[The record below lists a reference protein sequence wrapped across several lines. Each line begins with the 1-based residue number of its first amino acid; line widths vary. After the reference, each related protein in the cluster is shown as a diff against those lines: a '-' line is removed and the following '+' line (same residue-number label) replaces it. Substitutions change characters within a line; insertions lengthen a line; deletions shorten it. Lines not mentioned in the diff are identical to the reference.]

1 MWQFLF
7 AGLDMSDS
15 ICQRKHKG
23 ILFHPPFSLCLYA
36 RTQRPG
42 GPESERASSCELDEA
57 RARQLIHVFADRLF
71 RQHEVAAC
79 IFELRR
85 EHALSTNATLLL
97 YAVMQEELFD
107 TTKSMTLEDAGRS
120 PCRAGR
126 F

>member
-7 AGLDMSDS
+7 TGLDMSDS

-36 RTQRPG
+36 RTQRLG

-79 IFELRR
+79 IFERHGLGGV
-85 EHALSTNATLLL
+85 EQLLL
-97 YAVMQEELFD
+97 HDCVEKQ
-107 TTKSMTLEDAGRS
+107 GRVRGQCMF
-120 PCRAGR
+120 PP
-126 F
+126 